1 MQMTRLPIIAGT
13 LAFGINSIALSAT
26 AELDLYNEPDAT
38 VVLTTTRLRQ
48 SLADT
53 PASVT
58 VITAAMLT
66 KFGIRS
72 VPEALRLVPGMAVTE
87 ISNHDYRINYHGTN
101 ISSPRRMNV
110 LIDGMSVYRPTF
122 AYVNWTALPVVM
134 EDIQRIEV
142 TRGPN
147 SASYGPN
154 SMLAI
159 VNIITK
165 HPKSV
170 EGAEIS
176 VGAGSNDKVEAMAR
190 YAGNLNDSTSYRLTL
205 ARNQGKGVDNVVGLN
220 TVTTNINTQHDGS
233 KIDRLNFRSVTEI
246 SGSESLDLQIAML
259 NGKQEEQFGDDYYA
273 SYPDIV
279 VREYDINAIW
289 RKTVSAREEFKVQ
302 ATFTQNSNQ
311 QSWTYCLPTV
321 TLLPEMGAL
330 WRSNQSYVYSIL
342 LGRNPSGG
350 TAEDNR
356 LAVLAL
362 RAIRALGAQA
372 SQRNCGIANQDYTER
387 RIDLEMQDTLVYS
400 NALRLVGGAGVR
412 QDIGTSQTYLNGS
425 VENSTVRIFANA
437 EYKPSS
443 SIVIN
448 AGGYFEADSLTG
460 HSFSPRIALNKHFD
474 ENNTVRFVVSRAN
487 RMPNLLEKR
496 ADWSYR
502 ISNLATPINGATSAF
517 FAQSNRFTADL
528 QAESIVSREIGYTGN
543 FPQHGLMIDAKVSDD
558 NLTSLFSDR
567 LQLNGSN
574 YSNGNEARL
583 RNAEFQVEYQPTDRW
598 TVHAGYSYLLSDT
611 TTPLE
616 QFQYSKNSGVL
627 AVSHQLSNG
636 WRAALGLYKY
646 DAAISGQSAY
656 GKNEVTLS
664 KLYRFN
670 NGATITPSVTLAVLD
685 NTNIEYMLDTNKL
698 AANRYPSKTQFLLG
712 ARITF

>member
-1 MQMTRLPIIAGT
+1 MQMTRLPIVVGT
-13 LAFGINSIALSAT
+13 LVLGINSFAISAT
-26 AELDLYNEPDAT
+26 AELDLYSEPDAT

-58 VITAAMLT
+58 VITAAVLS

-72 VPEALRLVPGMAVTE
+72 VPEALRLVPGMVVTE

-110 LIDGMSVYRPTF
+110 LIDDMSVYRTISAF
-122 AYVNWTALPVVM
+122 VNWAALPVVM

-170 EGAEIS
+170 EGAEVSI
-176 VGAGSNDKVEAMAR
+176 GAGSNDKVETMAR

-205 ARNQGKGVDNVVGLN
+205 ARNQSKGVDNVRGLN
-220 TVTTNINTQHDGS
+220 TVTTYNNAQHNGS
-233 KIDRLNFRSVTEI
+233 RFDRLNLRSATEI
-246 SGSESLDLQIAML
+246 SGSESLDLQVAFL
-259 NGKQEEQFGDDYYA
+259 NGEQEEQFVDAFYA
-273 SYPDIV
+273 SYPDII

-289 RKTVSAREEFKVQ
+289 RKTISDREEFKVH
-302 ATFTQNSNQ
+302 TSFTQKSNQ
-311 QSWTYCLPTV
+311 QSWTHCLPTL

-342 LGRNPSGG
+342 SGRTPSGG

-356 LAVLAL
+356 LAIMAL

-372 SQRNCGIANQDYTER
+372 PQRNCGIANQDYTER
-387 RIDLEMQDTLVYS
+387 RIDLEVQDTLVYS

-425 VENSTVRIFANA
+425 AENRTVRIFANA
-437 EYKPSS
+437 EYKPSN

-448 AGGYFEADSLTG
+448 VGGFFETDSLTG

-502 ISNLATPINGATSAF
+502 ISNLTTPVNGSTTAY
-517 FAQSNRFTADL
+517 FAQSNRFTVDL
-528 QAESIVSREIGYTGN
+528 QAESILSREIGYTGN
-543 FPQHGLMIDAKVSDD
+543 FPQHGLMVDAKVSDD
-558 NLTSLFSDR
+558 KLTSLFSDR
-567 LQLNGSN
+567 LQLNGAN

-598 TVHAGYSYLLSDT
+598 TVHAGYSFLLSNT

-616 QFQYSKNSGVL
+616 QFHYSKNSGVL
-627 AVSHQLSNG
+627 AISHQTSNG

-664 KLYRFN
+664 KQFRLN
-670 NGATITPSVTLAVLD
+670 NGATITPFMTLAVLD
-685 NTNIEYMLDTNKL
+685 NTTIEYMYDVNKS
-698 AANRYPSKTQFLLG
+698 AANRYPRQTQFLLG
-712 ARITF
+712 ARITL

>member
-233 KIDRLNFRSVTEI
+233 KIDRLNFLFCT
-246 SGSESLDLQIAML
+246 
-259 NGKQEEQFGDDYYA
+259 
-273 SYPDIV
+273 
-279 VREYDINAIW
+279 
-289 RKTVSAREEFKVQ
+289 
-302 ATFTQNSNQ
+302 
-311 QSWTYCLPTV
+311 
-321 TLLPEMGAL
+321 
-330 WRSNQSYVYSIL
+330 
-342 LGRNPSGG
+342 
-350 TAEDNR
+350 
-356 LAVLAL
+356 
-362 RAIRALGAQA
+362 
-372 SQRNCGIANQDYTER
+372 CG
-387 RIDLEMQDTLVYS
+387 
-400 NALRLVGGAGVR
+400 
-412 QDIGTSQTYLNGS
+412 
-425 VENSTVRIFANA
+425 
-437 EYKPSS
+437 
-443 SIVIN
+443 
-448 AGGYFEADSLTG
+448 
-460 HSFSPRIALNKHFD
+460 
-474 ENNTVRFVVSRAN
+474 
-487 RMPNLLEKR
+487 
-496 ADWSYR
+496 
-502 ISNLATPINGATSAF
+502 
-517 FAQSNRFTADL
+517 
-528 QAESIVSREIGYTGN
+528 
-543 FPQHGLMIDAKVSDD
+543 
-558 NLTSLFSDR
+558 
-567 LQLNGSN
+567 
-574 YSNGNEARL
+574 
-583 RNAEFQVEYQPTDRW
+583 
-598 TVHAGYSYLLSDT
+598 
-611 TTPLE
+611 
-616 QFQYSKNSGVL
+616 
-627 AVSHQLSNG
+627 
-636 WRAALGLYKY
+636 
-646 DAAISGQSAY
+646 
-656 GKNEVTLS
+656 
-664 KLYRFN
+664 
-670 NGATITPSVTLAVLD
+670 
-685 NTNIEYMLDTNKL
+685 
-698 AANRYPSKTQFLLG
+698 
-712 ARITF
+712 